1 VRSRIIKNRCGKILE
16 LRNCRKFFQ
25 NELLLLFPV
34 CFVINNELSLYKKG
48 KILIMGKIKFIYK
61 VLFIVVFIIQANH
74 INAQQK
80 VEGILYLDNEP
91 VSLKIVDGRIAEI
104 ERLSSKPTASAVYIA
119 PGLIDIQINGYM
131 GIDFASQDL
140 TIEGLREATKALWK
154 EGVTTFLPT
163 LITADQESLKN
174 SFSIL
179 SESLDDEEIGMSIPG
194 FHLEGP
200 YISPVKGFRG
210 AHLEKYI
217 RQPDWNEFMELQ
229 KAANNGIKLIT
240 VAPEVEGAI
249 PFIQECSKNGIVV
262 SLGHHNGNTE
272 QIKQATD
279 AGASM
284 STHLGN
290 GCANM
295 INRHNNPLWPQ
306 LADDRISA
314 SIIADGFHL
323 TREEVQCFYKIKGSN
338 RTILVSDALDLAG
351 LEPGEYIRW
360 ERKVLLTPDV
370 VKFPAENVL
379 AGAASPLSTC
389 VGNIMKFTQCTLL
402 DAIQMASTNPAQLIG
417 LDNIGEISPGKRA
430 DLILFTMEEG
440 KMVIQKTIVAG
451 KVVYSKQ

>member
-1 VRSRIIKNRCGKILE
+1 MKVRTNFLII
-16 LRNCRKFFQ
+16 
-25 NELLLLFPV
+25 LLLFLLNA
-34 CFVINNELSLYKKG
+34 CNEEKDTNS
-48 KILIMGKIKFIYK
+48 
-61 VLFIVVFIIQANH
+61 
-74 INAQQK
+74 
-80 VEGILYLDNEP
+80 VEGLLYLDGNP
-91 VSLKIVDGRIAEI
+91 VNIEIIDGDISKIKQLPSD
-104 ERLSSKPTASAVYIA
+104 SKVPGMYIA

-163 LITADQESLKN
+163 LITADQESLRN

-323 TREEVQCFYKIKGSN
+323 NQEEVQCFYKIKSSN

-351 LEPGEYIRW
+351 LEPGEYTRW

-389 VGNIMKFTQCTLL
+389 VGNMMKFTQCTLL

-440 KMVIQKTIVAG
+440 KMIIQKTIVAG